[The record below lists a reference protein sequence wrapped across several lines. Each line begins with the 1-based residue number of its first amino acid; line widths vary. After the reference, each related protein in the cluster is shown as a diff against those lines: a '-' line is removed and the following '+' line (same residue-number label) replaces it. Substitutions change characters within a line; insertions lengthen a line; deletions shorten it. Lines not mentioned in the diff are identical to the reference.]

1 MHRSFSGL
9 ENESASDVFPE
20 VSMPEAGWRGYTEH
34 EYQMAL
40 FVRDKIFQ
48 HYGISEED
56 RAMISEVLSLL
67 AVYHLSEQG
76 RIVLKADLEELFPGF
91 PWGLPDYHQAG
102 EIAREHM
109 QKYEVSQPLKEL
121 LFAVLLVEITA
132 SFVADKKLIWL
143 GPPSQREDQT

>member
-1 MHRSFSGL
+1 
-9 ENESASDVFPE
+9 
-20 VSMPEAGWRGYTEH
+20 
-34 EYQMAL
+34 
-40 FVRDKIFQ
+40 
-48 HYGISEED
+48 
-56 RAMISEVLSLL
+56 MITEVLSLL

-91 PWGLPDYHQAG
+91 PWGLPDYHQAE

-143 GPPSQREDQT
+143 GSPSQREDQT